1 MDNKELWERYPDS
14 WYIQYG
20 LCGPV
25 HSSLVNLQIDRKQM
39 YFTRM
44 GSLAKMDS
52 LKELRLKLKQFA
64 EERDWRQFHS
74 PKNLT
79 MALCGEAGELS
90 EQFQWLSE
98 DDSKNLS
105 EKRLAAVKDEIADIQ
120 LYLVLL
126 ADSLGVDIAEES
138 ARKIEANALKY
149 PVAKAKGRSNKYDEL

>member
-1 MDNKELWERYPDS
+1 
-14 WYIQYG
+14 
-20 LCGPV
+20 
-25 HSSLVNLQIDRKQM
+25 
-39 YFTRM
+39 
-44 GSLAKMDS
+44 MDS
-52 LKELRLKLKQFA
+52 LEELRLKLKQFA
-64 EERDWRQFHS
+64 EERAWRQLHS

-105 EKRLAAVKDEIADIQ
+105 DKRLAAVKDEIADIQ

-149 PVAKAKGRSNKYDEL
+149 PVAKAKGKSNKYNEL

>member
-1 MDNKELWERYPDS
+1 
-14 WYIQYG
+14 
-20 LCGPV
+20 
-25 HSSLVNLQIDRKQM
+25 
-39 YFTRM
+39 
-44 GSLAKMDS
+44 MDS
-52 LKELRLKLKQFA
+52 LEELRLKLKQFA
-64 EERDWRQFHS
+64 EERDWCQFHS

-149 PVAKAKGRSNKYDEL
+149 PVAKAKGRSNKYNEL

>member
-1 MDNKELWERYPDS
+1 
-14 WYIQYG
+14 
-20 LCGPV
+20 
-25 HSSLVNLQIDRKQM
+25 
-39 YFTRM
+39 
-44 GSLAKMDS
+44 MDS
-52 LKELRLKLKQFA
+52 LEELRLKLKHFA

-98 DDSKNLS
+98 EDSKNLN

-120 LYLVLL
+120 LYLILL

-149 PVAKAKGRSNKYDEL
+149 PVAKAKGRSNKYNEL